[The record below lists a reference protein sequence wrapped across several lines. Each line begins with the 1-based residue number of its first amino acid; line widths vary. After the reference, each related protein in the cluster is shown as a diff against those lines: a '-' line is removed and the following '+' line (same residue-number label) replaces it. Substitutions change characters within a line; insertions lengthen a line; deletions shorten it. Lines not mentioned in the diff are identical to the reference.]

1 MRCPCFTQATQN
13 YYLQT
18 VCAEGYG
25 DLAIEEGRYTV
36 SVGSQEVDRGKYIVT
51 WKKDNGNCTRI
62 SGTQIYP
69 YPQSE
74 PQLEPAISPDGYGM
88 ATFLTAKYGKEKSD
102 EYMKMFQDC
111 LVDGQEWVITT
122 QTKW

>member
-36 SVGSQEVDRGKYIVT
+36 SVGSQEVDRGQYMVT
-51 WKKDNGNCTRI
+51 WKKEEGQWKLHQDIWNSDLPLPTVRASAGAGN
-62 SGTQIYP
+62 QP
-69 YPQSE
+69 
-74 PQLEPAISPDGYGM
+74 
-88 ATFLTAKYGKEKSD
+88 
-102 EYMKMFQDC
+102 
-111 LVDGQEWVITT
+111 
-122 QTKW
+122 